1 MTAQNVG
8 EEDIKNV
15 WAVLGAND
23 IHAAN
28 MMDIDIDA
36 MGFRGLKG
44 IRMRPREQRERK
56 RFRISDR
63 RRRKAKSKK
72 KCPKRRGPRWDSNPR
87 GYMSKG
93 LDLLIKEQE
102 GTNHQATLVIG
113 GIHFINTGIGYG
125 QYAHS
130 KGISAQPTELRL

>member
-1 MTAQNVG
+1 MERTRAVRMTAQNVG
-8 EEDIKNV
+8 EGDIKNV
-15 WAVLGAND
+15 RAVLGAND

-28 MMDIDIDA
+28 MV
-36 MGFRGLKG
+36 
-44 IRMRPREQRERK
+44 RK

-63 RRRKAKSKK
+63 RRRKAKRKK

-87 GYMSKG
+87 GY
-93 LDLLIKEQE
+93 EQE
-102 GTNHQATLVIG
+102 IGPDHQRTG
-113 GIHFINTGIGYG
+113 RHEPSSYTCDRGINFKNTGTGYG

>member
-1 MTAQNVG
+1 
-8 EEDIKNV
+8 
-15 WAVLGAND
+15 LGAND

-28 MMDIDIDA
+28 MMDIDIDY
-36 MGFRGLKG
+36 G
-44 IRMRPREQRERK
+44 IPGPEGHPNATQGAREK

-72 KCPKRRGPRWDSNPR
+72 NVQKEGPHDGIRTHV
-87 GYMSKG
+87 GMSKR
-93 LDLLIKEQE
+93 LDLVIKEQE
-102 GTNHQATLVIG
+102 GTSHQATLVIG
-113 GIHFINTGIGYG
+113 GINFVNTGTGYG